1 MASRL
6 RNLPFRAFSQSRN
19 VNSNCT
25 PPFFLA
31 RQSPVA
37 PFRRAFPT
45 LPLTHRNTMATSDAP
60 KKMEWLVVI
69 PDFPG
74 AHEKRLEVRP

>member
-6 RNLPFRAFSQSRN
+6 RNLSFRALSRSRN
-19 VNSNCT
+19 FNSNCT
-25 PPFFLA
+25 LPFLLT
-31 RQSPVA
+31 RQSPA
-37 PFRRAFPT
+37 TPFRTAFPT

>member
-6 RNLPFRAFSQSRN
+6 RNLSFRAFSQSRN

-31 RQSPVA
+31 RQSPVT

-45 LPLTHRNTMATSDAP
+45 LPLTRRNTMATSDAP

>member
-6 RNLPFRAFSQSRN
+6 RNLSFRALSQSRKFN
-19 VNSNCT
+19 YNCT
-25 PPFFLA
+25 PPFILT
-31 RQSPVA
+31 RQSPVT
-37 PFRRAFPT
+37 PFRSAFPT